1 MRARYMV
8 KQKHHIRGYFWVAG
22 RLFPRNI
29 VYSFFFMGILSVEIV
44 ISVAR
49 YLIGEPLQYDFIL
62 LVFVTAVAMFL
73 FLIEGI
79 LSVKQ

>member
-1 MRARYMV
+1 MYGKAEAPHQRIFLV
-8 KQKHHIRGYFWVAG
+8 IG

-29 VYSFFFMGILSVEIV
+29 VYSFFFMGILSIEIV

-49 YLIGEPLQYDFIL
+49 YLIGELIQYDFIL
-62 LVFVTAVAMFL
+62 LVLVIAAAML
-73 FLIEGI
+73 FFIIEGI